1 MMWFNRSVATLITTL
16 QLLDIYR
23 LDRNEGALGSTSFEE
38 PLKVAP
44 PRTKPHPSFP
54 SFSKKQLQEM
64 PAFEIY
70 IVGLK
75 APDLCIYSWQARI
88 S

>member
-1 MMWFNRSVATLITTL
+1 M
-16 QLLDIYR
+16 
-23 LDRNEGALGSTSFEE
+23 
-38 PLKVAP
+38 AP

-64 PAFEIY
+64 PALEIY

-88 S
+88 SLLLSSFLLDQYILHVDVNFVCNYLDLVLQSWSSLQYDVVK